1 MKSQK
6 DPVKSQV
13 NLAGQPLL
21 RFSQTFLCQ
30 NYKTLTFSLLSKRQ
44 NYTNTAVSSNLAK
57 GNGAT
62 SINL

>member
-30 NYKTLTFSLLSKRQ
+30 NYKTFSLLSKRQ